1 MSWILIA
8 VGAYFILSLTNLLDK
23 FLLDKALP
31 DARAYTFLVNIMG
44 GAVILAA
51 PWLMYW
57 PGWELAFLN
66 LLVGAIFPF
75 ALLLLYKAL
84 KVGEPSKVLVLIGAC
99 VPVFTLLLSMV
110 FLKEVFTFVQWLALI
125 GLILGAILIAWLP
138 PKVTWLTR
146 LHDFLGFNRGDQTFG
161 IIEAVGSA
169 LLFAVVMTASK
180 SLYTV
185 QNFASTF
192 IWFRLGSAVA
202 VLLLLLS
209 KTFRQAVFKNIKKL
223 RGVNASLFGGNQ
235 LLASTGVTLQI
246 YALSLGSVAIV
257 NALQSVQYAFL
268 LVFGAILSIWLPK
281 NKLGENISFEI
292 ILQKLVAICLIGLSL
307 FLLIG

>member
-51 PWLMYW
+51 PWLLYW
-57 PGWELAFLN
+57 PGWQLVVLN

-75 ALLLLYKAL
+75 ALLLLYQAL
-84 KVGEPSKVLVLIGAC
+84 KAGEPSKVLVLIGAC
-99 VPVFTLLLSMV
+99 VPVFTLLLSMF
-110 FLKEVFTFVQWLALI
+110 FLKEVFTFIQWLALV
-125 GLILGAILIAWLP
+125 GLILGAALIAWLP
-138 PKVTWLTR
+138 PKITWLTR
-146 LHDFLGFNRGDQTFG
+146 LRDWLGFGQTDQMIG
-161 IIEAVGSA
+161 ILEAVGSA
-169 LLFAVVMTASK
+169 LLFAIVMTASK
-180 SLYTV
+180 ALYTV
-185 QNFASTF
+185 QNFSSAF
-192 IWFRLGSAVA
+192 IWLRLGSALA

-209 KTFRQAVFKNIKKL
+209 KPFRRAVFKNLKKL
-223 RGVNASLFGGNQ
+223 KGANAGLFGGNQ
-235 LLASTGVTLQI
+235 LLAATGFTLQN

-268 LVFGAILSIWLPK
+268 LIFGAILSVWLPK
-281 NKLGENISFEI
+281 NKLGENISAGVI
-292 ILQKLVAICLIGLSL
+292 VQKLIAICLIGLSL
-307 FLLIG
+307 FLLIS